1 MLKFK
6 VGSDLRY
13 QTFCSRF
20 KEEMC
25 GSFRSIWS
33 GVTKLLASHQI
44 LPEMSWYISLELKLY
59 SQSMC
64 MHTNIKL
71 TPSKSITSSW
81 HPIKPSHGI
90 RIRILSKHSTLR
102 CLAGLVQ
109 GLLAEQKEGGLWQ
122 AWGETRR
129 SGGRWRISSMY
140 LWSCW
145 SWLLMV
151 MVMMMVLVT
160 SLSVEIRRS
169 DGWWTY
175 LSLVSSKSLIS
186 QVSSWWEC
194 AKNYKQHNEVGAAVY
209 LLYFKVS
216 SPINYEYCN
225 NITL

>member
-59 SQSMC
+59 SQSI
-64 MHTNIKL
+64 HANIKL

-81 HPIKPSHGI
+81 HPIKPSHSI
-90 RIRILSKHSTLR
+90 RIRTLSKHSTLR

-122 AWGETRR
+122 ASGETRR
-129 SGGRWRISSMY
+129 SGGRWTSSMY

-151 MVMMMVLVT
+151 MIMMMVLVT
-160 SLSVEIRRS
+160 SLSVEIR
-169 DGWWTY
+169 W
-175 LSLVSSKSLIS
+175 V
-186 QVSSWWEC
+186 V
-194 AKNYKQHNEVGAAVY
+194 
-209 LLYFKVS
+209 
-216 SPINYEYCN
+216 
-225 NITL
+225 NIFI